1 MHLINTKPTKITNQE
16 VIRLPNTVYGVLHQ
30 EIKCT
35 FQKNEDV
42 AYVVDEK
49 PSIFV
54 VTEELLLKVFDTH
67 LQLPL

>member
-35 FQKNEDV
+35 FQKNEAV

-54 VTEELLLKVFDTH
+54 VT
-67 LQLPL
+67 